1 MMHTLKLDDMESCE
15 VEEDANFKSSYN
27 LKIIS
32 NMAQFYKVSN
42 DVYLHIS
49 PDMPFQLN
57 YNLDD
62 EITIFPNPSAGT
74 FRVMTNIENY
84 SFKIFDSFG
93 KIILSKQN
101 LSRSTKVDLTAH
113 KKGIYQ
119 IIFECND
126 KLRNFKLVNL

>member
-1 MMHTLKLDDMESCE
+1 MDQDIK
-15 VEEDANFKSSYN
+15 AF
-27 LKIIS
+27 IS
-32 NMAQFYKVSN
+32 RFA
-42 DVYLHIS
+42 HRIR
-49 PDMPFQLN
+49 N

-62 EITIFPNPSAGT
+62 EITIFPNPSTGT

-93 KIILSKQN
+93 KRILSKQN

-119 IIFECND
+119 IIFESND
-126 KLRNFKLVNL
+126 KSRNFKLVNL